1 MISREFLSKI
11 AIAAGLSLTLSAGAF
26 AQQQQSTAPQEP
38 GNGMHGRG
46 MHGDRGGRDGGRM
59 MQFLESLNLTDAQK
73 QQVHTIIHQSE
84 ESTRPQ
90 REEMRQLMMQSRQ
103 GTLSADD
110 QTKLS
115 QLRDQL
121 RAANKKMHEEIVAVL
136 TPDQQ
141 TKLKQAEEEWRA
153 KRPAGGPR
161 ENNQQ

>member
-1 MISREFLSKI
+1 
-11 AIAAGLSLTLSAGAF
+11 
-26 AQQQQSTAPQEP
+26 
-38 GNGMHGRG
+38 
-46 MHGDRGGRDGGRM
+46 M
-59 MQFLESLNLTDAQK
+59 MQLLESLNLTDAQK

-110 QTKLS
+110 QAKLT
-115 QLRDQL
+115 QLREQL
-121 RAANKKMHEEIVAVL
+121 RTANKKMHDDIVAVL

-153 KRPAGGPR
+153 RRPAGAPQ
-161 ENNQQ
+161 ENKQQ